1 MMTQQSRNQEPDTP
15 SREKE
20 NQPSLIERIFKFK
33 ALIVCLVLLILGILL
48 LIIASLLPEQGLP
61 EHLLRDIGIVL
72 VTTGL
77 VVFAADYITRKD
89 FLAILSQELN
99 PLIAETRAFRQ
110 STLNEMEPLRRD
122 VSSLTTKLLEE
133 VKPLRQD
140 IPTLSTALDDIRKC
154 ISLGATM
161 SVLGIKQIHDD
172 RRESSLLERLKRVKA
187 GSEIKI
193 LGIVASEI
201 GRVPMQEIM
210 REKIRVGCKFK
221 ILCLDPES
229 IFVRQRAAEEGRE
242 YEDMKEDLIHTN
254 DGIWRNFVQRRL
266 AREKIQPG
274 QVELRYYDST
284 PRYFLFITDSVVI
297 VGFYLGR
304 IRGADGPHLE
314 LDIKE
319 RGIATA
325 FIEHFDSLWELGK
338 PPL

>member
-201 GRVPMQEIM
+201 GRVPM
-210 REKIRVGCKFK
+210 
-221 ILCLDPES
+221 P
-229 IFVRQRAAEEGRE
+229 
-242 YEDMKEDLIHTN
+242 
-254 DGIWRNFVQRRL
+254 
-266 AREKIQPG
+266 REKIQPG